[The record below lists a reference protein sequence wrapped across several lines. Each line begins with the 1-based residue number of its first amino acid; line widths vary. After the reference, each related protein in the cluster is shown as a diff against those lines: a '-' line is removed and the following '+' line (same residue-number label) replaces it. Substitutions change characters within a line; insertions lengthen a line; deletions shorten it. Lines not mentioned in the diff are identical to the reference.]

1 MGFLSG
7 IFSSKP
13 EIKNISATRLVE
25 SLDNSNA
32 VAPSLD
38 GLTGVAKYLYDHKD
52 RPKVAR
58 SLTLSGV
65 EKYLIN
71 LQSKKAE

>member
-7 IFSSKP
+7 IFSNKSKSKDVSVANL
-13 EIKNISATRLVE
+13 EE
-25 SLDNSNA
+25 SLDEQST
-32 VAPSLD
+32 VQSLE
-38 GLTGVAKYLYDHKD
+38 GLTGVAKYLQIHKN

-71 LQSKKAE
+71 LQSEKAK

>member
-13 EIKNISATRLVE
+13 KIKDVSANEIVE
-25 SLDNSNA
+25 SLDESNA
-32 VAPSLD
+32 VASSLD
-38 GLTGVAKYLYDHKD
+38 GLTGVAKYLHDHKD

>member
-13 EIKNISATRLVE
+13 EIKDVSTNDVVE
-25 SLDNSNA
+25 SLDASDT

-38 GLTGVAKYLYDHKD
+38 DLTGVAKYLQDHKD

-71 LQSKKAE
+71 LQSEKAE

>member
-7 IFSSKP
+7 IFSGKP
-13 EIKNISATRLVE
+13 KIKDVSATREVG
-25 SLDNSNA
+25 SLEQSDA
-32 VAPSLD
+32 VSVSLD
-38 GLTGVAKYLYDHKD
+38 GLTGVAKYLEAHKD

>member
-13 EIKNISATRLVE
+13 ETKDVSANEIVE
-25 SLDNSNA
+25 SLDESDT
-32 VAPSLD
+32 VAPSLE
-38 GLTGVAKYLYDHKD
+38 GLTGVAKYLQDHKD

-71 LQSKKAE
+71 LQSERAE